1 MMNKTRGYD
10 FIFDIVNIVFMCAIM
25 FVTLYPFIFV
35 LFASISDPLE
45 IAELRGILLWPRGFT
60 LDSYRFVFRNPNIL
74 IGYRNTLI
82 YVFLGTVIN
91 IAFTSLGAYVLS
103 RKDYM
108 LKKFFTIL
116 ITFTMFFT
124 GGIVPFFLLVARLNM
139 LNTIWAIVLP
149 TAISTWNLIIMRTS
163 FQAIPDSLEE
173 SARIDGANDVQ
184 ILIKII
190 LPLSVPILAVM
201 TLFYG
206 VANWNAWFNAVL
218 FLSDRNL
225 FPLQVFLREIL
236 ILDMSSAIFMMAAD
250 FESLRMQLIVQYAIV
265 IATTAPI
272 LLLYPFLQRYFVK
285 GIMIGAVKG

>member
-1 MMNKTRGYD
+1 
-10 FIFDIVNIVFMCAIM
+10 
-25 FVTLYPFIFV
+25 
-35 LFASISDPLE
+35 
-45 IAELRGILLWPRGFT
+45 
-60 LDSYRFVFRNPNIL
+60 
-74 IGYRNTLI
+74 
-82 YVFLGTVIN
+82 
-91 IAFTSLGAYVLS
+91 
-103 RKDYM
+103 
-108 LKKFFTIL
+108 
-116 ITFTMFFT
+116 MFFT